1 MNIVIIILG
10 TLLVTFIIISPFF
23 WLRFLYHKDRK
34 LYVFY
39 STLATVGIFI
49 INIVYIEWLITDYL
63 SKVNAEIYNIY
74 YSINDWTFY
83 VFFFLTLLY
92 PFFVAKIIYE
102 RITLKSSMISLGFS
116 FIIVI
121 LHFLVFAFYI
131 APRAFESLNK
141 NL

>member
-1 MNIVIIILG
+1 MKIIIILLG
-10 TLLVTFIIISPFF
+10 TLFMTLVIISPFF

-49 INIVYIEWLITDYL
+49 INVAYLEWTIIDYL
-63 SKVNAEIYNIY
+63 TKVNMEIYNIY
-74 YSINDWTFY
+74 YNINDWTFY

-92 PFFVAKIIYE
+92 PFFVTKIIYE
-102 RITLKSSMISLGFS
+102 KINLKYFMISLGFS

-121 LHFLVFAFYI
+121 FHFLLFAFYI
-131 APRAFESLNK
+131 APKAFESLNK